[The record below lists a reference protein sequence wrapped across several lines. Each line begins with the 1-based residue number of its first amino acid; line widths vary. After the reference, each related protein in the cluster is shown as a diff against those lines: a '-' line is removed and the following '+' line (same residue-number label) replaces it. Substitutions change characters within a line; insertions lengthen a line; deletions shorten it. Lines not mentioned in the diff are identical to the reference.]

1 MQWIE
6 NYNSYIFN
14 AWNEKAKPIDTLTTS
29 DKEIV
34 KDLVDVDDEIPF

>member
-14 AWNEKAKPIDTLTTS
+14 AWNEKAKPADMSAS
-29 DKEIV
+29 DKDVV
-34 KDLVDVDDEIPF
+34 KNLVDVEDEIPF